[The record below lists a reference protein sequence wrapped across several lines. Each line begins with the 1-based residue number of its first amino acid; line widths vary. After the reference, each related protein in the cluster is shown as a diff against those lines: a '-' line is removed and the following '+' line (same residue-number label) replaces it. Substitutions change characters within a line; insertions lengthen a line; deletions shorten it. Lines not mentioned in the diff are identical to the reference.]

1 MRRRDFIKG
10 LGGLSALGVLP
21 GLGGS
26 LAFAENAAPKRFLLL
41 SHCHGWPYDSWRM
54 RPSDAAQNVAQR
66 WELSSFSESAW
77 SQALRPLYRHRQ
89 RLNVIDGLSLAS
101 AELDLDGNRHDT
113 GWIHAWTGAQADFS
127 GTDTR
132 SVSASIDQLIARS
145 IARNDRLPSLEL
157 ALNDAQETGRPV
169 AYSPA
174 GSRLPVETDPTRVW
188 RRVFGPSSA
197 PDPLTT
203 RRQGVLG
210 YAYREYQRL
219 SSRVSSAQRQKL
231 QAHFELVNGLADRL
245 EGMASMTCE
254 VAPGPPTGLGADYGE
269 RFDLL
274 SDLIATAFAC
284 DATRV
289 VSLSLGEMPTD
300 YFGWDHLS
308 EDVHKGLAHE
318 IYDDPQKHAAMS
330 DYVEVHARQVARL
343 VDRLSEIPDVDG
355 RSVMDNTLIVWG
367 SDLADGWHG
376 YQHYCPVLI
385 GGDWHFETGQYHFWP
400 HETPIDILTRT
411 GYASLSGRPHQ
422 HLLVSLAQ
430 AMGMDTDQIG
440 AGYLISQ
447 QGHVVDTRGPL
458 QELRG

>member
-21 GLGGS
+21 GLAGLLRLPKTRHQNVSCS
-26 LAFAENAAPKRFLLL
+26 LAIVMAGRMIRGGCAHPMLLK
-41 SHCHGWPYDSWRM
+41 Y
-54 RPSDAAQNVAQR
+54 VAQR
-66 WELSSFSESAW
+66 WELSSFSESTW

-254 VAPGPPTGLGADYGE
+254 VAPGPPTGL
-269 RFDLL
+269 R
-274 SDLIATAFAC
+274 S
-284 DATRV
+284 
-289 VSLSLGEMPTD
+289 
-300 YFGWDHLS
+300 
-308 EDVHKGLAHE
+308 
-318 IYDDPQKHAAMS
+318 
-330 DYVEVHARQVARL
+330 RL
-343 VDRLSEIPDVDG
+343 WR
-355 RSVMDNTLIVWG
+355 TL
-367 SDLADGWHG
+367 
-376 YQHYCPVLI
+376 
-385 GGDWHFETGQYHFWP
+385 
-400 HETPIDILTRT
+400 
-411 GYASLSGRPHQ
+411 
-422 HLLVSLAQ
+422 
-430 AMGMDTDQIG
+430 
-440 AGYLISQ
+440 
-447 QGHVVDTRGPL
+447 
-458 QELRG
+458 